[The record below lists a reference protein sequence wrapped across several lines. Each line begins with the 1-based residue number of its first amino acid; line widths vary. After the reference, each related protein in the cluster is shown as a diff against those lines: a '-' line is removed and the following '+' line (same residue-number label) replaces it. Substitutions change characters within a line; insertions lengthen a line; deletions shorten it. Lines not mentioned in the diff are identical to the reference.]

1 LFGTTDWTPSAITKI
16 NGEDTATYLEKL
28 ALTMSPYQDP
38 DALYNQ
44 MFYSP
49 PTDLQG
55 EANLFYIGAW
65 QYGFDSDTNLYT
77 FENGS
82 TQELYN
88 YASVS
93 PAVDFSTIYDGPSLF
108 QVLEVDPTTDIT
120 QLLSKRDITE
130 PKIKRR
136 QSSTSIPGYPEPWII
151 HPEGYYTAG
160 YFLGSSSQVAVLAMT
175 AFTSGNSSSTT
186 DQATMQ
192 LVVSKFLA
200 ECEKRGSTQLIVD
213 LSSNGGGSVFSGY
226 DVFKQLFPAIVPYG
240 GSRMRTTP
248 FVDYMG
254 NVFSSAGV
262 YNESI
267 TPPWQIQSALD
278 QNLTKYPSWAD
289 MGGPFRLY
297 GDNFLGT
304 TRANLSDPLMTND
317 FSVYGYLEKQS
328 IPAAVF
334 DAQNMVVLYDGSCG
348 STCAIFSEFMKTQ
361 GGVRSSKSSS
371 KVAMIPTNKW

>member
-1 LFGTTDWTPSAITKI
+1 
-16 NGEDTATYLEKL
+16 
-28 ALTMSPYQDP
+28 MSPYQDP

-44 MFYSP
+44 IFYSP
-49 PTDLQG
+49 PTNLQG
-55 EANLFYIGAW
+55 EANIFYIGAW
-65 QYGFDSDTNLYT
+65 QFGFDSDTNVYT
-77 FENGS
+77 FDNGS

-120 QLLSKRDITE
+120 QLLNKRDISE
-130 PKIKRR
+130 PEVKRR
-136 QSSTSIPGYPEPWII
+136 QSSSSIPGYPEPWII
-151 HPEGYYTAG
+151 HPEGLYTAG
-160 YFLGSSSQVAVLAMT
+160 YFLGSSSEVAVLVMT

-200 ECEKRGSTQLIVD
+200 ECGRRGSTQLIVD
-213 LSSNGGGSVFSGY
+213 LSSNGGGNVFSGY
-226 DVFKQLFPAIVPYG
+226 DVFKQLFPTIVPYG

-248 FVDYMG
+248 FIDYMG

-278 QNLTKYPSWAD
+278 QNLTKYPSWVD

-304 TRANLSDPLMTND
+304 TRANLSDPLMTNN
-317 FSVYGYLEKQS
+317 FSVSGYLDEQS

-361 GGVRSSKSSS
+361 GGVRSSKLNST
-371 KVAMIPTNKW
+371 ADPNTC